1 MILIEQLSPE
11 DRADL
16 FKRTLKPW
24 EAGGDCHLRRAEFRD
39 RFDIA
44 TDSYDSQIAARIGET
59 HMDTEVIQEMTR
71 WAVGFFNLW
80 KRCARKIAVAY
91 KRKPRRRIDGSTEDS
106 AKLVELYRDIGFDA
120 LALGWQRLAVIMN
133 RIIVLV
139 VPRKGE
145 DGGDV
150 IDFEVVTGADSEVYI
165 DPLRSLNG
173 VPDIVATRLPTKGW
187 QAQPGEAV
195 IRTIDARRFAWWDE
209 RGDLKHEII
218 HGMGTFPGADML
230 SANSPGCGWWDWK
243 TWRAATRASIEV
255 GLIGASM
262 GWTRKTQCRRIIA
275 LLHNSEEDT
284 TPDGQNLTD
293 HERPLVLRGL
303 QFLVQ
308 DLNTGVEGFLK
319 HITAIQDEIAEQMT
333 GAASTFVDPD
343 PALPNAGVGGVAQHE
358 AIKEVRESQIAQLDR
373 FEARMAFLICT
384 LATRID
390 HENAVDPETVASD
403 FRVSW
408 PELAFMDTP
417 EARIKVWIEET
428 KFGISNPVQ
437 ALMERDGLTH
447 DEAREQVLDMIS
459 ERAELNAI
467 QASRNVPTDPTSP
480 ATTMP
485 ITGAPGED
493 LAAIQGR
500 AGGAFDEQGNP
511 TVPDAANGDP
521 AAPQAAPGPL
531 TPDAAATGPDGKPLA
546 AVAAGADVAALALNG
561 AQMNG
566 IKDTALLVTTKQLP
580 GEFMVRF
587 ISLSMPTISEAAAR
601 HLVEPLLTHEAPEP
615 APAPDQPGGP
625 PSKPP
630 AAEDPK
636 GAPAQAD

>member
-24 EAGGDCHLRRAEFRD
+24 EGAGDCHHRRAEFRD

-59 HMDTEVIQEMTR
+59 HLDKEVIQEMTR

-91 KRKPRRRIDGSTEDS
+91 KRKPRRRLDKAKEDS
-106 AKLVELYRDIGFDA
+106 TKLVNLYRDIGFDA
-120 LALGWQRLAVIMN
+120 LALGWQRLSVIMN

-145 DGGDV
+145 DGEDV
-150 IDFEVVTGADSEVYI
+150 IDFEVITGADSEIYI

-173 VPDIVATRLPTKGW
+173 VPDIVATKLPTKGW

-195 IRTIDARRFAWWDE
+195 IRTVDARRIAWWDE
-209 RGDLKHEII
+209 RGELVGEPIE

-262 GWTRKTQCRRIIA
+262 GWTRKTQCRKIIA

-333 GAASTFVDPD
+333 GAASTLVDPD
-343 PALPNAGVGGVAQHE
+343 PSLPNAGVGGVAQHE
-358 AIKEVRESQIAQLDR
+358 AMKEVRESQIAQLDR
-373 FEARMAFLICT
+373 FESRMAFLICT
-384 LATRID
+384 LATRIQ
-390 HENAVDPETVASD
+390 HENAVDPAKVKER
-403 FRVSW
+403 FRVNW
-408 PELAFMDTP
+408 PELAFLDTP
-417 EARIKVWIEET
+417 EARIKVWVEET
-428 KFGISNPVQ
+428 KFGISDQVD
-437 ALMERDGLTH
+437 AMMERDGISEE
-447 DEAREQVLDMIS
+447 EARERLI
-459 ERAELNAI
+459 EIAERRAELDAFR
-467 QASRNVPTDPTSP
+467 AARNQQSDPQQDPTTVE
-480 ATTMP
+480 A
-485 ITGAPGED
+485 GGQPGEGLD
-493 LAAIQGR
+493 QVQGR
-500 AGGAFDEQGNP
+500 AGGAVDEQGRR
-511 TVPDAANGDP
+511 T
-521 AAPQAAPGPL
+521 
-531 TPDAAATGPDGKPLA
+531 TP
-546 AVAAGADVAALALNG
+546 
-561 AQMNG
+561 
-566 IKDTALLVTTKQLP
+566 
-580 GEFMVRF
+580 
-587 ISLSMPTISEAAAR
+587 EAAA
-601 HLVEPLLTHEAPEP
+601 
-615 APAPDQPGGP
+615 
-625 PSKPP
+625 
-630 AAEDPK
+630 
-636 GAPAQAD
+636 